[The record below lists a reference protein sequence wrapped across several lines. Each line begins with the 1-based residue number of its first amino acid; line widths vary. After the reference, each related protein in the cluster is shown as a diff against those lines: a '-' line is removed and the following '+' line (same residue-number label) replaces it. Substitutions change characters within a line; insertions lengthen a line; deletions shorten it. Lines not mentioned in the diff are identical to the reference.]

1 MDLVDTYT
9 QVSQSIVAIA
19 VKMPPGSPQPW
30 VPRILG
36 TGFVVGEGLIATND
50 HVVHAAHALP
60 RLPGEEN
67 EFPITANLFR
77 LLPGYGMAQ
86 FPLPVLGAFVTSA
99 FDPGGNWYGPPRP
112 DVGFFLVKARALPCL
127 KILADASSVREGT
140 RIATAGFPMGM
151 DALCA
156 FGYPHQFTPT
166 LQEGIVSAVLPFP
179 CRQPHALMLNI
190 MAQGG
195 ASGSPIFLPDAPH
208 VVGVL
213 YAGLHEEYRMEVQR
227 LSVPYKVPTN
237 FSYCVPGSLIQLA
250 LDRVLT
256 KKELVQPDDSM
267 TLDEILSMKPGMI
280 VGTLPSPWPP
290 GEHDQ
295 LDPRTPRPGE

>member
-1 MDLVDTYT
+1 
-9 QVSQSIVAIA
+9 
-19 VKMPPGSPQPW
+19 
-30 VPRILG
+30 
-36 TGFVVGEGLIATND
+36 LIATND

-77 LLPGYGMAQ
+77 LVPGYGMAQ

-99 FDPGGNWYGPPRP
+99 FAPGGNWYGPPLP

-127 KILADASSVREGT
+127 KIIADASSVREGT
-140 RIATAGFPMGM
+140 RIATAGFPMGT

-156 FGYPHQFTPT
+156 PGYPHQLTPT

-179 CRQPHALMLNI
+179 CREPHALMLNI
-190 MAQGG
+190 MTQGG
-195 ASGSPIFLPDAPH
+195 ASGSPVFLPDAPH

-213 YAGLHEEYRMEVQR
+213 YAGLREKYHMEVQR
-227 LSVPYKVPTN
+227 LLVPYQVPTN

-250 LDRVLT
+250 LDKVHT
-256 KKELVQPDDSM
+256 KSELAQPQDSK
-267 TLDEILSMKPGMI
+267 TLDEIMSTTLPI
-280 VGTLPSPWPP
+280 VIGKLPSPWPP
-290 GEHDQ
+290 NERQDQ
-295 LDPRTPRPGE
+295 